1 MSDSFAFP
9 GSSSHGISQ
18 ARILD
23 WGAISFSRGSSRLGD
38 WLPHGQ
44 VDSSPISHLGSPS
57 IYLLGFKMRD
67 NKQKVIVGYQSWDRK
82 HVTSE
87 KGIQSKTRQHLL
99 NQQQPREQ
107 CLLEV
112 DPGHPLSP
120 SRQYPL
126 ADTGK
131 VVLPA
136 SLLAESKGL
145 GIDCQSTLEFLFF
158 FSLSPHKPR
167 GWSCYRIS
175 SGSLVVA

>member
-1 MSDSFAFP
+1 MNYSLLDS
-9 GSSSHGISQ
+9 SVHGISQ

-67 NKQKVIVGYQSWDRK
+67 NKQTVIVGYQSWDRK

-158 FSLSPHKPR
+158 LSLSPHKPR
-167 GWSCYRIS
+167 GCSCYKIS
-175 SGSLVVA
+175 SSSLVVA

>member
-1 MSDSFAFP
+1 
-9 GSSSHGISQ
+9 
-18 ARILD
+18 
-23 WGAISFSRGSSRLGD
+23 
-38 WLPHGQ
+38 
-44 VDSSPISHLGSPS
+44 
-57 IYLLGFKMRD
+57 MRD